1 MSFQMKSNKKKYK
14 KQKISDFNKGNGNQR
29 KTSPK
34 MTLFLSIFQKPKKK
48 TGSSAK
54 IEDPM
59 N

>member
-34 MTLFLSIFQKPKKK
+34 MTLFSLNLSQKE

>member
-1 MSFQMKSNKKKYK
+1 MSFQMKSNKKIYK

-34 MTLFLSIFQKPKKK
+34 MTLFSLNLSKASKE